1 MVSEFE
7 KEQLKKF
14 REGKELTYN
23 DASVYTVLLGLVED
37 TDIEEVFMML
47 HNVACDL
54 DKRKELEGLFKKAK
68 SWKWD

>member
-7 KEQLKKF
+7 KEQLKKL

-23 DASVYTVLLGLVED
+23 DASVYSVLLGLVED

-54 DKRKELEGLFKKAK
+54 DKRKELEDLFKNAK
-68 SWKWD
+68 TYKWD